1 MASINHAGITVSDIT
16 ASTDFYLGILGG
28 EVLGPWERS
37 GPRIDQVTGYP
48 GVIVRQA
55 FIARP
60 EGGATIE
67 LLQYENGSKTVI
79 DPDNGSVGAVHVAIE
94 VDDFDGM
101 LERLAQ
107 RGVPAIS
114 APIVAS
120 AGPLE
125 GRRVV
130 YVMDPDRVRVELVE
144 GAPTES

>member
-1 MASINHAGITVSDIT
+1 MSSINHAGITVSDLH
-16 ASTDFYLGILGG
+16 ASAAFYQTVLGG
-28 EVLGPWERS
+28 ELLGPWERS
-37 GPRIDQVTGYP
+37 GPRIDQVTGYT

-55 FIARP
+55 FITAP
-60 EGGATIE
+60 AGGAMVE
-67 LLQYENGSKTVI
+67 LLQYENGSDITI
-79 DPDNGSVGAVHVAIE
+79 DPDNGSIGAVHVAIE

-101 LERLAQ
+101 LERLAAD
-107 RGVPAIS
+107 GVPAVS

-144 GAPTES
+144 ILAD

>member
-1 MASINHAGITVSDIT
+1 MSSVNHAGITVSDINT
-16 ASTDFYLGILGG
+16 SIEFYETVLGG
-28 EVLGPWERS
+28 ALVGPWERS

-48 GVIVRQA
+48 GVIVHQA
-55 FIARP
+55 FITSP
-60 EGGATIE
+60 EGGAMVE
-67 LLQYENGSKTVI
+67 LLQYENGSSDVI

-101 LERLAQ
+101 LARLAS
-107 RGVPAIS
+107 RGVPAVS

-144 GAPTES
+144 GSTQP